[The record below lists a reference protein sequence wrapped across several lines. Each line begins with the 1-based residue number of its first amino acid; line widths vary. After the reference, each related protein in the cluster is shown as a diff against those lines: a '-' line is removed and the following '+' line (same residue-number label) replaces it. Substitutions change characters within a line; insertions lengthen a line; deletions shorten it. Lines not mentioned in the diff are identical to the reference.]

1 MAGSTWTW
9 KGGSIAS
16 AKSPTWVLT
25 DGLGNA
31 SGLPTGDDTVVI
43 DFPGTITLM
52 PDFGALNLRVT
63 AEDVIIDYGY
73 LPPNPPI
80 GTVAT
85 ATVSLSAGSSA
96 GIVAASGPAVNAV
109 TPRALNWIGA
119 AAGASFGVASNWQ
132 DFTNGGGVALSPPG
146 ADDQAQF
153 NVVNPVTITGTGSA
167 AALLFNGGTVSFN
180 AANITAVGQSN
191 SSGGTVFAPLAVWLG
206 TTNDVVN
213 FNGGTLNASG
223 GVFNQFSGSGT
234 FTASGGATVTTAAIQ
249 FGNGGGTI
257 VVTGAGTTWH
267 EIANGAIAGLGSPF
281 GYMSMFGGSDRL
293 QISAGAVMTE
303 DGNAQIGTG
312 AGSNGTVTVSDAG
325 IWNVGTGGISAGAN
339 GGLGALL
346 VTNGTVTNAGALTLG
361 SNNGSSGLVAV
372 NGGTVSVAGPTTI
385 GAINANG
392 TVTIGSGGTFLA
404 NGTFDAV
411 GNSAGSSGS
420 LNISAGGVFK
430 STLAPQSTN
439 YILSVGNNAKTS
451 TAAAAVGNVVV
462 SGAGAL
468 LDMGGNPLALGLNGG
483 TGSLLIAQGGTVLS
497 AVLDQNAANAAA
509 AFAAG
514 RGGIAS
520 VTVTDAG
527 STLKTGGFAYF
538 GRGGAAQLS
547 VLNGGSFAV
556 GTDSKG
562 ASGLGIGFGNG
573 GNTTFVGGTGDAIV
587 SGGGVITVAGF
598 INVGGQGADG
608 SLNIGAGGTVTSVTG
623 LAVGLANLINGAVVG
638 GNGKVAISGGGVY
651 KVTEAA
657 QSATTAVQIG
667 NANANVGGPTSLSTG
682 EVTVSGVGSLL
693 DTNGNTM
700 EVGRQGTGSLAI
712 SKGGSV
718 VVGALDQSLGA
729 PLTVGRFG
737 SGSIFISDAGSTLT
751 SNGLVVIGRAG
762 TGTLQIQNKGSLV
775 ALADGKGAGGVGI
788 GAANGVG
795 PSYQV
800 GGSGSALVSSGG
812 GLFTQFDLT
821 VGRGVSGQLTLTNG
835 GTVETGTR
843 VLIGNT
849 TSVAAGETIVSLG
862 TTTIATSAV
871 LLGGSGVVNVGTGSI
886 LKADGGG
893 IVSPGT
899 SAINI
904 GVAIGSTGE
913 LNVSG
918 SGATVTASGYRIT
931 VGGGGQGSLLVS
943 QGGTVLSATQ
953 FAGDGAMNI
962 GGLAGASGAVTLSDA
977 FSRIVASGQVNVGA
991 SGNGSLLIQS
1001 GAQMQSGGSALDLTE
1016 GFVIGGSAGATGL
1029 ATVTGTNST
1038 LSNSGRFVVGDA
1050 GFGNLAITTG
1060 GSVVTVPGTAVATGA
1075 IIGNV
1080 AGSDGSSVQ
1089 VTGAGARWS
1098 VGSTLIVGNAAAG
1111 GLSIA
1116 NGGSV
1121 SAGLVDLGATV
1132 SGIGNLSLS
1141 GTTSVLS
1148 LGALTIGDAGLA
1160 DMSIL
1165 NGATVTGGS
1174 ATIGALSTAT
1184 GNLDVESGGQLLLS
1198 GKIII
1203 GDKGF
1208 AQLTIGKGAAV
1219 HAAGGFI
1226 VGVNGV
1232 VTSFGGVLDPPV
1244 VSQNFGVIGGTGM
1257 LVGDV
1262 ENNGTIF
1269 AKNGTYELTGNVTTG
1284 AGQSGL
1290 LLVNGSTANLM
1301 LDGAV
1306 DSGETIAFSGAGG
1319 TLTIGNLAGFNPAAI
1334 NGFAAGDHL
1343 VLSGITLAS
1352 QAFDSV
1358 TDKLTLT
1365 DNLNNHYTLQ
1375 FADGL
1380 TAASFTGAI
1389 VPAGTVTAGQWA
1401 TDIAGNFADASRW
1414 TGGAVP
1420 GATTDAVINFAS
1432 RPQVL
1437 HSGGADT
1444 VKSLTNTAGSFVMS
1458 GGTLTAGTLTNAST
1472 MRWTGGA
1479 LALTT
1484 NGTLANSGTLTIGAN
1499 GQRLSGTNAALTNTG
1514 GIVLG
1519 GGLGTAEIDVAFVNT
1534 GSVVLNTGTL
1544 GLNGGGSSNA
1554 SLLQGS
1560 AGGVLQFGTQAGGGG
1575 ATFTL
1580 TGGFY
1585 AARNTVVNGSTLD
1598 VSAASGGV
1606 VFVDSLAINAGRLA
1620 TGAQNAT
1627 AQGAMTQTGGTI
1639 GGTATLSAAGGAFL
1653 SGGLQ
1658 TGAGETALFNASG
1671 IGGAIQLD
1679 GGRSLRNNGRLD
1691 WSAGA
1696 IALGAGDG
1704 GAVTHAA
1711 SLTNAAS
1718 GLLYITANARLTAVG
1733 ASTVTNAGLMV
1744 AQAGSGQVDIDAPLI
1759 NSGNLQLPSG
1769 TLSLNGGGSS
1779 AGDHIFTDG
1788 AATLRFGATQG
1799 SATGGS
1805 FAISGGLYAAANTVV
1820 DGGTLDVS
1828 GASGAVF
1835 PSLLKLASGRLALGA
1850 LSIVDQNQLT
1860 QTGGVLAGTGTLTVF
1875 GGAALTGGVQTGAGV
1890 TRLLNTSVIGSGF
1903 QVDGGRTIRND
1914 SLMNWSS
1921 GTIDLGAGDG
1931 GALTHAATL
1940 ATTAS
1945 GVFYVTAA
1953 GGRIASHGA
1962 GVVSNAGVM
1971 ALNAGAGRVD
1981 IDAAFLNSGVVQVQS
1996 GTLSI
2001 NGGGTMTGQMFAGAQ
2016 AIVQFGTVAGG
2027 GAGGA
2032 FAVSGVSYG
2041 VGRTVVNGATLDV
2054 SGASGAGFGTSLSI
2068 GAGLLQ
2074 LGALNASSGVLSLS
2088 GSGVLTGSGFF
2099 FVGGNAVLSGGL
2111 QTGSGVTVLT
2121 APTTIVGSTSVDGGR
2136 TVVNTSSLVWNG
2148 GSIGLGSG
2156 DGGVGAHAGTLN
2168 NNSGAVFEI
2177 QTDGGLSG
2185 AGTINNGGTIVKSGG
2200 LGTTTLNAAVNNGGG
2215 TIVATA
2221 GTLSLAQG
2229 ATGAGTFIL
2238 DGAAT
2243 LDFVSGVGGG
2253 STMQFLHAGGTLATH
2268 ADGLFG
2274 ATISGFGAGDV
2285 IDAAGVVFGVGN
2297 TLGFNAGTLT
2307 VGDGTHSAGFALT
2320 GTYTQSSFHLT
2331 SDNHGGTA
2339 ISYS

>member
-1 MAGSTWTW
+1 MTVVNTSLAANGVVLTDAGDNPYSITSLGAIVGATAPGVQSGAAVNWTIGNAGTVQSTATSGSSQGILLTAGTPTITNNAGALIAGYVAGISVTGTGTVVNQGSIVSSQTAGAGYAFVSGQLTPFNAGIILGAGSVTNATAAVISAYLEGVAVGGGGSVSNAGTINASSTAIGFGVVLPNGGGVGNASTGRITGGWYGILALGTPATVTNSGTISGSGNLGVALIGGGGVSNAAGGTISGGKYGVFANAVSTTTIANAGSIGATSIAGVVLLGAGVVTNQSGGRVTGSFAGVYT
-9 KGGSIAS
+9 KGAPVTNAAGGTISGFTFGIDVVGAVSTVVNAGSIAS
-16 AKSPTWVLT
+16 ARTGGGAAVQLATGGVVTNSVGGSISAQWIGVQIGASTITSNAGSVNNSGRIFAS
-25 DGLGNA
+25 DGTNGAAVWIHGPASIYNA
-31 SGLPTGDDTVVI
+31 PTGQILGGPYAIVAYYAT
-43 DFPGTITLM
+43 TLV
-52 PDFGALNLRVT
+52 NK
-63 AEDVIIDYGY
+63 
-73 LPPNPPI
+73 
-80 GTVAT
+80 GTVAGT
-85 ATVSLSAGSSA
+85 QFAFDPVNKGFANRVVAFPGAVFSGVVSGGNSLGSTVSSTLELASAAATGTIGGIGSQFIEMA
-96 GIVAASGPAVNAV
+96 NV
-109 TPRALNWIGA
+109 TID
-119 AAGASFGVASNWQ
+119 AGASWVM
-132 DFTNGGGVALSPPG
+132 
-146 ADDQAQF
+146 
-153 NVVNPVTITGTGSA
+153 TGTNTIASAQTLITSGTLTNAGTLLGSA
-167 AALLFNGGTVSFN
+167 
-180 AANITAVGQSN
+180 IVG
-191 SSGGTVFAPLAVWLG
+191 
-206 TTNDVVN
+206 
-213 FNGGTLNASG
+213 
-223 GVFNQFSGSGT
+223 
-234 FTASGGATVTTAAIQ
+234 SGGA
-249 FGNGGGTI
+249 F
-257 VVTGAGTTWH
+257 
-267 EIANGAIAGLGSPF
+267 
-281 GYMSMFGGSDRL
+281 
-293 QISAGAVMTE
+293 
-303 DGNAQIGTG
+303 
-312 AGSNGTVTVSDAG
+312 
-325 IWNVGTGGISAGAN
+325 
-339 GGLGALL
+339 
-346 VTNGTVTNAGALTLG
+346 
-361 SNNGSSGLVAV
+361 V
-372 NGGTVSVAGPTTI
+372 N
-385 GAINANG
+385 
-392 TVTIGSGGTFLA
+392 
-404 NGTFDAV
+404 
-411 GNSAGSSGS
+411 
-420 LNISAGGVFK
+420 
-430 STLAPQSTN
+430 
-439 YILSVGNNAKTS
+439 
-451 TAAAAVGNVVV
+451 
-462 SGAGAL
+462 GAGAL
-468 LDMGGNPLALGLNGG
+468 ATGNTALLMTSAAG
-483 TGSLLIAQGGTVLS
+483 TITNSGTV
-497 AVLDQNAANAAA
+497 QGTAA
-509 AFAAG
+509 
-514 RGGIAS
+514 
-520 VTVTDAG
+520 T
-527 STLKTGGFAYF
+527 
-538 GRGGAAQLS
+538 
-547 VLNGGSFAV
+547 
-556 GTDSKG
+556 
-562 ASGLGIGFGNG
+562 GLG
-573 GNTTFVGGTGDAIV
+573 AYL
-587 SGGGVITVAGF
+587 A
-598 INVGGQGADG
+598 
-608 SLNIGAGGTVTSVTG
+608 AGGTVTNLSGGTIDGFNGIQINSAAGVVTNNGLLTGSTSAGAGAYLRAGGSLENQSLGTISGHYGIVLAHGAGTVSNAGQIAGAGAAALSFAGGFENRLILKPGGGFSGTVDGGNPAGGSIVSTLQLGAGGTGTFAGLGGQFIGFGAIEVDAAANWTLQGTNNIDSFIDRGTGTIGSGAVLTVSKSVTVDG
-623 LAVGLANLINGAVVG
+623 SADAAARVVMAGASWTGASAMVVG
-638 GNGKVAISGGGVY
+638 G
-651 KVTEAA
+651 
-657 QSATTAVQIG
+657 Q
-667 NANANVGGPTSLSTG
+667 
-682 EVTVSGVGSLL
+682 
-693 DTNGNTM
+693 
-700 EVGRQGTGSLAI
+700 
-712 SKGGSV
+712 SKGE
-718 VVGALDQSLGA
+718 
-729 PLTVGRFG
+729 LTV
-737 SGSIFISDAGSTLT
+737 AG
-751 SNGLVVIGRAG
+751 
-762 TGTLQIQNKGSLV
+762 
-775 ALADGKGAGGVGI
+775 
-788 GAANGVG
+788 
-795 PSYQV
+795 
-800 GGSGSALVSSGG
+800 
-812 GLFTQFDLT
+812 
-821 VGRGVSGQLTLTNG
+821 G
-835 GTVETGTR
+835 GTVSAASLT
-843 VLIGNT
+843 IGAQ
-849 TSVAAGETIVSLG
+849 S
-862 TTTIATSAV
+862 
-871 LLGGSGVVNVGTGSI
+871 
-886 LKADGGG
+886 
-893 IVSPGT
+893 
-899 SAINI
+899 
-904 GVAIGSTGE
+904 
-913 LNVSG
+913 
-918 SGATVTASGYRIT
+918 SGA
-931 VGGGGQGSLLVS
+931 
-943 QGGTVLSATQ
+943 GT
-953 FAGDGAMNI
+953 
-962 GGLAGASGAVTLSDA
+962 
-977 FSRIVASGQVNVGA
+977 
-991 SGNGSLLIQS
+991 
-1001 GAQMQSGGSALDLTE
+1001 
-1016 GFVIGGSAGATGL
+1016 
-1029 ATVTGTNST
+1029 
-1038 LSNSGRFVVGDA
+1038 
-1050 GFGNLAITTG
+1050 
-1060 GSVVTVPGTAVATGA
+1060 
-1075 IIGNV
+1075 
-1080 AGSDGSSVQ
+1080 
-1089 VTGAGARWS
+1089 
-1098 VGSTLIVGNAAAG
+1098 
-1111 GLSIA
+1111 
-1116 NGGSV
+1116 
-1121 SAGLVDLGATV
+1121 VDLGA
-1132 SGIGNLSLS
+1132 
-1141 GTTSVLS
+1141 
-1148 LGALTIGDAGLA
+1148 
-1160 DMSIL
+1160 
-1165 NGATVTGGS
+1165 
-1174 ATIGALSTAT
+1174 
-1184 GNLDVESGGQLLLS
+1184 GGQILLTGS
-1198 GKIII
+1198 IAIGGQGKAELII
-1203 GDKGF
+1203 GS
-1208 AQLTIGKGAAV
+1208 GAAV
-1219 HAAGGFI
+1219 HATGGFF
-1226 VGVNGV
+1226 VGTGGT
-1232 VTSFGGVLDPPV
+1232 VTSNGGVLDPPV

-1306 DSGETIAFSGAGG
+1306 DSGETIAFSGVGG

-1352 QAFDSV
+1352 QAFDSA

-1499 GQRLSGTNAALTNTG
+1499 GQRLSGTNAELTNTG
-1514 GIVLG
+1514 GIVVG

-1718 GLLYITANARLTAVG
+1718 GLLYITANARLTSVG
-1733 ASTVTNAGLMV
+1733 ASTMTNAGLMV

-1875 GGAALTGGVQTGAGV
+1875 GGAGLTGGVQTGAGV

-2307 VGDGTHSAGFALT
+2307 VGDGTHSAGFALV
-2320 GTYTQSSFHLT
+2320 GTYSVGGFHMG
-2331 SDNHGGTA
+2331 SDGHGGVA
-2339 ISYS
+2339 ITYA